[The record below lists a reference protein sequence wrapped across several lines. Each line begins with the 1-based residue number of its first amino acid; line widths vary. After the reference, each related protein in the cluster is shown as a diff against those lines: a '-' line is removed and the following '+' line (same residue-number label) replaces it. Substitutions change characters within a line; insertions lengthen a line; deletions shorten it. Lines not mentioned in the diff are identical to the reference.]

1 MNKQEERE
9 LMIRRILVALDAS
22 PPSLAALEAAVELA
36 GRFRA
41 ELLGLFVEDV
51 NLLRLAELPF
61 AQEIGFFSATRRK
74 LDTQRIERQFRGQAA
89 RIRRVLELI
98 AERMQVNWS
107 FRVARGVIAS
117 ELLTAASEV
126 DLIILGRGGWS
137 LTQRRQL
144 GSTARAILS
153 ETPCLAL
160 ILQQGTC
167 LELPMLVVYD
177 GSPLAQ
183 KALATAAALVQ
194 GEDGD
199 LTVLVL
205 ADDLD
210 MAHRLQRQAA
220 EWLQGRG
227 VNVRYRP
234 LTKLSV
240 PRLAHILQTEERGT
254 LVLPARSALLQDE
267 VLLAL
272 LDEVEMPVLLV
283 R

>member
-1 MNKQEERE
+1 MNKREERE
-9 LMIRRILVALDAS
+9 LMIQRILVALDAS
-22 PPSLAALEAAVELA
+22 PHSLAALEAAVELA

-61 AQEIGFFSATRRK
+61 AQEIGFFSAARRK
-74 LDTQRIERQFRGQAA
+74 LDTQRMERQFRGQAA
-89 RIRRVLELI
+89 RIRRALELI
-98 AERMQVNWS
+98 AERTQVDWS

-137 LTQRRQL
+137 LTQRRRL

-160 ILQQGTC
+160 ILRQGTY

-183 KALATAAALVQ
+183 KGLATAAALVQ

-205 ADDLD
+205 ADEPD

-240 PRLAHILQTEERGT
+240 PRLAHIVRTEGRGT

>member
-98 AERMQVNWS
+98 AERTQVNWS

-117 ELLTAASEV
+117 VLLTAASEV

-160 ILQQGTC
+160 ILQQGTY

-194 GEDGD
+194 GEGGD

-272 LDEVEMPVLLV
+272 LDEIEMPVLLV

>member
-1 MNKQEERE
+1 MNKREERE
-9 LMIRRILVALDAS
+9 LMIQRILVALDAS
-22 PPSLAALEAAVELA
+22 PHSLAALEAAVELA

-89 RIRRVLELI
+89 RIRRALELI
-98 AERMQVNWS
+98 AERTQVDWS

-137 LTQRRQL
+137 LTQRRRL

-160 ILQQGTC
+160 ILRQGTY

-183 KALATAAALVQ
+183 KGLATAAALVQ

-205 ADDLD
+205 ADEPD

-240 PRLAHILQTEERGT
+240 PRLAHIVRTEGRGT

>member
-272 LDEVEMPVLLV
+272 LDEIEMPVLLV

>member
-1 MNKQEERE
+1 MNKREERE
-9 LMIRRILVALDAS
+9 LMIQRILVALDAS
-22 PPSLAALEAAVELA
+22 PHSLAALEAAVELA

-74 LDTQRIERQFRGQAA
+74 LDTQRMERQFRGQAA
-89 RIRRVLELI
+89 RIRRALELI
-98 AERMQVNWS
+98 AERTQVDWS

-137 LTQRRQL
+137 LTQRRRL

-160 ILQQGTC
+160 ILRQGTY

-183 KALATAAALVQ
+183 KGLATAAALVQ

-205 ADDLD
+205 ADEPD

-227 VNVRYRP
+227 LNVRYRP

-240 PRLAHILQTEERGT
+240 PRLAHIVRTEGRGT
-254 LVLPARSALLQDE
+254 LVLPVRSALLQDE

>member
-1 MNKQEERE
+1 MNKREERE
-9 LMIRRILVALDAS
+9 LMIQRILVALDAS
-22 PPSLAALEAAVELA
+22 PHSLAALEAAVELA

-74 LDTQRIERQFRGQAA
+74 LDTQRMERQFRGQAA
-89 RIRRVLELI
+89 RIRRALELI
-98 AERMQVNWS
+98 AERTQVDWS

-137 LTQRRQL
+137 LTQRRRL

-160 ILQQGTC
+160 ILRQGTY

-183 KALATAAALVQ
+183 KGLATAAALVQ

-205 ADDLD
+205 ADEPD

-240 PRLAHILQTEERGT
+240 PRLAHIVRTEGRGT

>member
-117 ELLTAASEV
+117 VLLTAASEV

-160 ILQQGTC
+160 ILQQGTY

-194 GEDGD
+194 GEGGD

-272 LDEVEMPVLLV
+272 LDEIEMPVLLV